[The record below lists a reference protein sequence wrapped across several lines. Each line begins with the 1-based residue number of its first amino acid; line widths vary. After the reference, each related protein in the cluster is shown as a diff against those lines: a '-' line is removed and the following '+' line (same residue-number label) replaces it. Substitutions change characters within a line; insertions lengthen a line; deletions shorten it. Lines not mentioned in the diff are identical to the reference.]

1 MKTVVALAAK
11 EFTSISAEQSVLQAE
26 YAKLFAEECSAK
38 EVNSPFELDED
49 ALKSFFD
56 EISSKWKARKLEL
69 YKDGKIDETK
79 L

>member
-11 EFTSISAEQSVLQAE
+11 EFTSISADQSFLQSE
-26 YAKLFAEECSAK
+26 YNNMFKEECSAK
-38 EVNSPFELDED
+38 GVNSPFELDED

-56 EISSKWKARKLEL
+56 EISTKWKARKLEL